1 MHRFIALLIACAF
14 ALPLQALELRAIR
27 IDGLDPV
34 LEANV
39 RAHLSIE
46 KLDPE
51 RRARL
56 TETRLSY
63 YLRAAPDEVQ
73 EGLEPFGYYD
83 AEAEAAIE
91 RDGDAVT
98 VVLVVKP
105 GEPVRV
111 RELALSVQGPAHEDG
126 EVAMLLTSFHP
137 KSGEAMHHGD
147 YETGKLAIT
156 RRLEERGYF
165 DAELQQHRVEVT
177 RAEHAADIALAWESG
192 ERYGFG
198 DVMFEGHPFRPG
210 LLEKLVPWKPGDP
223 FDQAQL
229 LRLQTSLT
237 DLDYFAGISLLP
249 ETEKKADGRVPIR
262 VSLTPAK
269 RSVYRAGLSYGSD
282 SGAGI
287 DLGLERRWLN
297 ARGHKMLLSL
307 GLAEEKSHF
316 TAEYRI
322 PAFAWLDGWYGIGLA
337 ARRERI
343 NDIDTEYADAGFTRS
358 GRWRGWNLLAGLN
371 HRRERFDSL
380 LKIVP
385 QNEFVSLTF
394 LSLSAER
401 RWFDDPVT
409 PRDGKKLALD
419 LRGGPGGLGSDLGFM
434 QLHAE
439 AKYIRGL
446 GDGNRLLLRGELGT
460 TITDDFD
467 LFPPSLRFYAGGD
480 HSVRGYG
487 YKAIGERVGNT
498 NYGGKHLAVASVE
511 FERMFTPTWGGAV
524 FVDVGDAYTDKFD
537 PKKGVGLGLRWRSPV
552 GPVRVDLARGL
563 DGPEKG
569 LRLHISIGPDL

>member
-1 MHRFIALLIACAF
+1 MHRLAALIACAF
-14 ALPLQALELRAIR
+14 ALPAQALELRAIR

-39 RAHLSIE
+39 RARLSIE

-63 YLRAAPDEVQ
+63 YLRAAPDEV
-73 EGLEPFGYYD
+73 EAGLEPFGYYD
-83 AEAEAAIE
+83 AEAEASIE
-91 RDGDAVT
+91 RNGENVT
-98 VVLVVKP
+98 VVVTVKP

-111 RELALSVQGPAHEDG
+111 RKLDLTMDGPAREDG
-126 EVAMLLTSFHP
+126 EVAMLLAGFHP
-137 KSGEAMHHGD
+137 RPGEAMHHGD

-156 RRLEERGYF
+156 RRLEDRGYF
-165 DAELQQHRVEVT
+165 DAELEKHRVEVT
-177 RAEHAADIALAWESG
+177 RAEKAADIALGWNSG

-198 DVMFEGHPFRPG
+198 EATFEGHPFRPG

-223 FDQAQL
+223 FDQAKL

-249 ETEKKADGRVPIR
+249 ETDKRVDGRVPIR
-262 VSLTPAK
+262 ISLSPAK
-269 RSVYRAGLSYGSD
+269 RSIYRAGVSYGSD

-316 TAEYRI
+316 TAEYRL
-322 PAFAWLDGWYGIGLA
+322 PAFAWLDGWYGIGLS

-343 NDIDTEYADAGFTRS
+343 NDIDTEYADASFTRS
-358 GRWRGWNLLAGLN
+358 GRWRGWSLLAGLT

-380 LKIVP
+380 QNVVP
-385 QNEFVSLTF
+385 ENEFVSLSF
-394 LSLSAER
+394 LSVSAER

-409 PRDGKKLALD
+409 PRNGKKFAFTV
-419 LRGGPGGLGSDLGFM
+419 RGGPAGLGSDLGFT
-434 QLHAE
+434 QLRAE

-446 GDGNRLLLRGELGT
+446 GDANRLLLRGELGT
-460 TITDDFD
+460 TLTDDFE

-480 HSVRGYG
+480 QSVRGYG
-487 YKAIGERVGNT
+487 YKAIGERIGDT

-524 FVDVGDAYTDKFD
+524 FVDVGDAFTDKFD
-537 PKKGVGLGLRWRSPV
+537 AKKGVGLGLRWRSPV

-563 DGPEKG
+563 DGPDKG